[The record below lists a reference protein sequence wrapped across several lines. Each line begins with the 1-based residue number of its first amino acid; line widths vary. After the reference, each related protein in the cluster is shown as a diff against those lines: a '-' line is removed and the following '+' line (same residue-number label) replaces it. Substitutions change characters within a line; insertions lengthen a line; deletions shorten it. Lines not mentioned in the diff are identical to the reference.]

1 VTRLRSSGRRWAPLL
16 TLLISLYGTGGAMA
30 QRPATTAPDAIPRE
44 LVTALLANEM
54 RGTPE
59 FLIGSA
65 PVELADR
72 IPKLSG
78 ARILGSMVAP
88 SSTTIVLEV
97 PLRADS
103 VRQLLSN
110 ALPAV
115 GWEPWEQVY
124 DSWGGFR
131 PASSR
136 YPATYCRE
144 GNTLSYRL
152 TPRSNGPTLVSLD
165 VRRQRLETCGARPQ
179 RVAAIDMQAPTL
191 VDPPQSASNPC
202 WQTRSSGFFSRSAST
217 SIVHT
222 SVSPELLMD
231 YYGRQLADSGWTVR
245 DDPDSSRVLTRVFEK
260 PDSVT
265 DRGGNRRVRIL
276 ELRMTVPAATPEC
289 RLMELG
295 YGVRGQP

>member
-1 VTRLRSSGRRWAPLL
+1 MPLVALL
-16 TLLISLYGTGGAMA
+16 TWMCGAGDAVA
-30 QRPATTAPDAIPRE
+30 QRLTTADPDAIPRE

-65 PVELADR
+65 PAELAER
-72 IPKLSG
+72 VPKLSG

-103 VRQLLSN
+103 VRQLLST
-110 ALPAV
+110 ALPEA
-115 GWEPWEQVY
+115 GWEPWDQSS
-124 DSWGGFR
+124 DGFGGFR

-136 YPATYCRE
+136 RPSAYCSQGRM
-144 GNTLSYRL
+144 LRFRL
-152 TPRSNGPTLVSLD
+152 VPRQGQPTLLDLD
-165 VRRQRLETCGARPQ
+165 VHRGDPEQCVKQPPRVPYAEFRP
-179 RVAAIDMQAPTL
+179 PTL
-191 VDPPQSASNPC
+191 VDPPQSGPNPC
-202 WQTRSSGFFSRSAST
+202 WQSRSSGFFSRSAST
-217 SIVHT
+217 TIVNT

-231 YYGRQLADSGWTVR
+231 YYERQLADSGWTVVV
-245 DDPDSSRVLTRVFEK
+245 DPDSSRLITRVFEK

-265 DRGGNRRVRIL
+265 TGSGKRRMRIL
-276 ELRMTVPAATPEC
+276 ELRMTVPVETPEC

-295 YGVRGQP
+295 YGVREDP